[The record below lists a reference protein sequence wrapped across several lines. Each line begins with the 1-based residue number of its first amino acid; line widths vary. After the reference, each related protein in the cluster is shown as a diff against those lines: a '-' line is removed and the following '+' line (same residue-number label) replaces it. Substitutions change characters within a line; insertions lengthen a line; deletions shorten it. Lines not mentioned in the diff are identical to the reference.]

1 MATSLDFTCAIS
13 DGGECSICYDYFK
26 ATRYLPCKHSFCQDC
41 LYSYIASHC
50 TSTDSYLGFHCP
62 TCTVYILNTRD
73 IDSPEE
79 WAKCFPENYVLK
91 IYAQS
96 FGQRFCE
103 ACLRESSEEE
113 NATQLLF

>member
-1 MATSLDFTCAIS
+1 MVESVQFVTTIS
-13 DGGECSICYDYFK
+13 KLRGI
-26 ATRYLPCKHSFCQDC
+26 YLVNIHSVRIV
-41 LYSYIASHC
+41 YILILPV

-62 TCTVYILNTRD
+62 TCTVYIPNTRY

-103 ACLRESSEEE
+103 ACLRESEED
-113 NATQLLF
+113 ATQLIF